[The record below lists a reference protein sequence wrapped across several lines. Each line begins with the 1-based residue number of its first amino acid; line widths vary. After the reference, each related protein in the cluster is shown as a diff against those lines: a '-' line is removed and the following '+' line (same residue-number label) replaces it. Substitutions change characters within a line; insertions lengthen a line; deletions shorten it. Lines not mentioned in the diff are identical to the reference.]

1 MRILEIRAMRGP
13 NYWSVRRHK
22 LIIMRLDIGE
32 LEERPTDKIPG
43 FFERMKELIPSLYDH
58 RCSEGHKGGF
68 FERVQRGTWMGH
80 VIEHIALEIQ
90 TLAGMD
96 TGFGRTRSTGEHGVY
111 NVVFSYIEEEVG
123 RFAAKASVAIAEALI
138 AGEPY
143 DLESDI
149 QRMREIREEHR
160 LGPSTGSI
168 VAEAVKRGIP
178 YLRLH
183 SQSLVQLGHGVHQKR
198 IRATITSRTS
208 NIGVEIAC
216 DKEETKELLE
226 SYEIPVPRG
235 RVVRTEEGLA
245 EALDRIGYPCVI
257 KPIGGNHGRG
267 ATIGIKTWDEA
278 VAALEK
284 AKEVSRR
291 AVVERFITGLD
302 HRLLVIDHKF
312 VAAAKRTPACVVG
325 DGKHT
330 IRELVDVVNQD
341 PRRGYGHEKVLT
353 QIDIDDHT
361 TKLLARTGM
370 TPDSVPAAG
379 ETVYLKATA
388 NLSTGGTAT
397 DVTELVHPYN
407 VFLAERISRIID
419 LDICGIDVMTDDI
432 TQPLPETGG
441 AVLEVNAAPGFR
453 MHLEP
458 TEGLGR
464 NVAEPVVD
472 MLFPPG
478 APSRIPIIAV
488 TGTNG
493 KTTTTRLTA
502 HIMRNVGHK
511 VGMTCSDGVYIMNR
525 LLQKG
530 DCTGPASAQFVLKD
544 PLVDM
549 AVLET
554 ARGGMIRAG
563 LGFEHCDVAV
573 VTNIA
578 ADHLGLK
585 DINTLEELA
594 HVKSVV
600 PRSVRREGTAILNAD
615 DELVM
620 AMRKQCDC
628 RIALFSLDENNRL
641 IRQHCKLGGLAAIYE
656 NGFITIAKGEWK
668 LRIEKAVNVP
678 LTYGGKAVFNIQNI
692 LPAVLAAYVRGVKV
706 EELRQAL
713 ATFVPSPAQTPGR
726 MNLFQFKHFQ
736 VVVDYAHNP
745 HGFEALGRFLDK
757 VPDTPKIGVIAGV
770 GDRRDE
776 DTVNLGRLSARM
788 FDEVIIRQDRNL
800 RGRSDDDI
808 IALLISGI
816 REVAPDMK
824 VTVMK
829 KEEEAIRHAIGTAPK
844 GAFVVLCSDVVPD
857 ALELVLKL
865 KEQDE
870 QVPFS
875 PEDIPNRTRELVVE
889 NTNVEE
895 TTHDL

>member
-1 MRILEIRAMRGP
+1 MRGP
-13 NYWSVRRHK
+13 NYWSVRRHH

-32 LEERPTDKIPG
+32 LEERPTDTIPG
-43 FFERMKELIPSLYDH
+43 FYERMKEAMPSLLSH
-58 RCSEGHKGGF
+58 RCSEGHEGGF

-111 NVVFSYIEEEVG
+111 NVVFSYLEEEVG
-123 RFAAKASVAIAEALI
+123 RYAAKAAVRIAEHLI
-138 AGEPY
+138 SGEPY
-143 DLESDI
+143 DLEADI
-149 QRMREIREEHR
+149 TRMREIREETR

-168 VAEAVKRGIP
+168 VEEAVKRGIP
-178 YLRLH
+178 YLRLNG
-183 SQSLVQLGHGVHQKR
+183 QSLVQLGHGVHQKR

-267 ATIGIKTWDEA
+267 ATIGVKTWEEA
-278 VAALEK
+278 CVALEK
-284 AKEVSRR
+284 AKQISRR

-312 VAAAKRTPACVVG
+312 VAAAKRTPAAVVG
-325 DGKHT
+325 DGQRT
-330 IRELVDVVNQD
+330 IRELVAEVNLD

-353 QIDIDDHT
+353 QIEIDDHT
-361 TKLLARTGM
+361 EKLLTRRDM
-370 TPDSVPAAG
+370 TPDSVPAKG
-379 ETVYLKATA
+379 ETIHLKATA

-397 DVTELVHPYN
+397 DVTEMVHPFN

-419 LDICGIDVMTDDI
+419 LDICGIDIMTDDI
-432 TQPLPETGG
+432 SQPLPETGG

-458 TEGLGR
+458 TEGIGR

-478 APSRIPIIAV
+478 TPSRIPIIAV

-493 KTTTTRLTA
+493 KTTTTRLIA

-525 LLQKG
+525 LLMTG
-530 DCTGPASAQFVLKD
+530 DCTGPVSAQFVLKD
-544 PLVDM
+544 PLVNM

-554 ARGGMIRAG
+554 ARGGMIRSG
-563 LGFEHCDVAV
+563 LGFEHCDVGIC
-573 VTNIA
+573 TNVA

-594 HVKSVV
+594 NVKSTV
-600 PRSVRREGTAILNAD
+600 PRSVRKEGYAILNAD
-615 DELVM
+615 DDLVM
-620 AMRKQCDC
+620 AMRKQCES

-678 LTYGGKAVFNIQNI
+678 LTYGGKAVFNIQNV
-692 LPAVLAAYVRGVKV
+692 LPAVLAAYVQGVKI

-726 MNLFQFKHFQ
+726 LNIFQFKNFQ

-745 HGFEALGRFLDK
+745 HGFEALGRFLSK

-776 DTVNLGRLSARM
+776 DTMNLGRLSAQM

-800 RGRSDDDI
+800 RGKSDDDI
-808 IALLISGI
+808 IALLVKGI
-816 REVAPDMK
+816 QEVDPDK
-824 VTVMK
+824 KYKIMK
-829 KEEEAIRHAIGTAPK
+829 KEDEAIRHAIGTAPK

-857 ALELVLKL
+857 ALQLVLKL

-875 PEDIPNRTRELVVE
+875 TEDIPNRTKALVIE
-889 NTNVEE
+889 RTDLEE
-895 TTHDL
+895 TTHGQ

>member
-1 MRILEIRAMRGP
+1 MRILELKAMRGP
-13 NYWSVRRHK
+13 NHWSVRRHN
-22 LIIMRLDIGE
+22 LIIMRLDIQD

-43 FFERMKELIPSLYDH
+43 FYERITTLLPSTFSH
-58 RCSEGHKGGF
+58 RCSEDHEGGF
-68 FERVQRGTWMGH
+68 WERIKRGTWMGH

-90 TLAGMD
+90 TLAGME
-96 TGFGRTRSTGEHGVY
+96 TGFGRTRSTGERGVY
-111 NVVFSYIEEEVG
+111 NVVFSYIEEPVG
-123 RFAAKASVAIAEALI
+123 LYAAKAAVRIAEALI
-138 AGEPY
+138 EGKEY
-143 DLESDI
+143 DLAADI
-149 QRMREIREEHR
+149 QQMREIREESR
-160 LGPSTGSI
+160 LGPSTASI
-168 VAEAVKRGIP
+168 VNEAVARGIP
-178 YLRLH
+178 YLRLNG
-183 SQSLVQLGHGVHQKR
+183 QSLVQLGHGIHQKR

-216 DKEETKELLE
+216 DKEETKQLLE
-226 SYEIPVPRG
+226 SYEIPVPKG
-235 RVVRTEEGLA
+235 RVVRTEEGLKD
-245 EALDRIGYPCVI
+245 ALEVVGFPCVV

-267 ATIGIKTWDEA
+267 ATIGIKNWEEA
-278 VAALEK
+278 VSALAK
-284 AKEVSRR
+284 AKEISRS
-291 AVVERFITGLD
+291 VIVERYITGLD
-302 HRLLVIDHKF
+302 HRLLVINHQF
-312 VAAAKRTPACVVG
+312 VAAAKRTPACVIG
-325 DGKHT
+325 DGKRT
-330 IRELVDVVNQD
+330 IRQLVDEVNAD

-353 QIDIDDHT
+353 RIDIDDHT
-361 TKLLARTGM
+361 EKLLARRDM
-370 TPDSVPAAG
+370 TADSVPPKD
-379 ETVYLKATA
+379 EVVYLKATA

-397 DVTELVHPYN
+397 DVTEVVHPYN
-407 VFLAERISRIID
+407 VFMAERISRIID
-419 LDICGIDVMTDDI
+419 LDICGIDIMTDDI
-432 TQPLPETGG
+432 TKPLTETGG

-458 TEGLGR
+458 TEGIGR

-478 APSRIPIIAV
+478 APSRIPIIAI

-502 HIMRNVGHK
+502 HIMRSVNHK

-525 LLQKG
+525 MLMKG

-554 ARGGMIRAG
+554 ARGGMLRSG
-563 LGFEHCDVAV
+563 LGFEHCDVGI
-573 VTNIA
+573 VTNVA

-594 HVKSVV
+594 HVKSTV
-600 PRSVRREGTAILNAD
+600 PRSVRKDGYAILNAD

-656 NGFITIAKGEWK
+656 NGFITISKGEWK

-692 LPAVLAAYVRGVKV
+692 LPAVLAAYTQGVKI

-713 ATFVPSPAQTPGR
+713 MTFVPSPAQTPGR
-726 MNLFQFKHFQ
+726 LNLFQFRNFQ

-745 HGFEALGRFLDK
+745 HGFEALGRFLSK

-776 DTVNLGRLSARM
+776 DTINLGKLSARM
-788 FDEVIIRQDRNL
+788 FDEIIIRQDRNL
-800 RGRSDDDI
+800 RGKTDDEI
-808 IALLISGI
+808 IALLVKGI
-816 REVAPDMK
+816 HEVDPHK
-824 VTVMK
+824 PFKIMK

-875 PEDIPNRTRELVVE
+875 KEDIPNRNKELVG
-889 NTNVEE
+889 
-895 TTHDL
+895 

>member
-1 MRILEIRAMRGP
+1 MRILELKAMRGP
-13 NYWSVRRHK
+13 NHWSVRRHQ
-22 LIIMRLDIGE
+22 LIIMRLDIEG

-43 FFERMKELIPSLYDH
+43 FYERITTLLPSTYSH
-58 RCSEGHKGGF
+58 RCSEEHEGGF
-68 FERVQRGTWMGH
+68 WERIKRGTWMGH

-90 TLAGMD
+90 TLAGME
-96 TGFGRTRSTGEHGVY
+96 TGFGRTRSTSERGVY
-111 NVVFSYIEEEVG
+111 NVVFSYIEEPVG
-123 RFAAKASVAIAEALI
+123 LFAAKSAVRIAQALI
-138 AGEPY
+138 DGTEY
-143 DLESDI
+143 DLQADI
-149 QRMREIREEHR
+149 QQMRELREESR

-168 VAEAVKRGIP
+168 VQEAVSRGIP
-178 YLRLH
+178 YLRLNG
-183 SQSLVQLGHGVHQKR
+183 QSLVQLGHGVHQKR
-198 IRATITSRTS
+198 IRATITSKTS

-216 DKEETKELLE
+216 DKEETKQLLE
-226 SYEIPVPRG
+226 SYEIPVPKG
-235 RVVRTEEGLA
+235 RVVRTEEGLKD
-245 EALDRIGYPCVI
+245 ALGVVGYPCVI

-267 ATIGIKTWDEA
+267 ATIGIKTWDDA
-278 VAALEK
+278 VVALAK
-284 AKEVSRR
+284 AKEISRS
-291 AVVERFITGLD
+291 AIVERYITGLD
-302 HRLLVIDHKF
+302 HRLLVINHQF

-325 DGKHT
+325 DGKST
-330 IRELVDVVNQD
+330 IAQLVEEVNKD

-353 QIDIDDHT
+353 QIDIDDAT
-361 TKLLARTGM
+361 EKILAKLGM
-370 TPDSVPAAG
+370 TAQSVPKQD
-379 ETVYLKATA
+379 EVVYLKATA
-388 NLSTGGTAT
+388 NLSTGGTAD
-397 DVTELVHPYN
+397 DVTEVVHPYN
-407 VFLAERISRIID
+407 VFMAERISRIID
-419 LDICGIDVMTDDI
+419 LDICGIDIMTDDI
-432 TQPLPETGG
+432 TKPLTETGG

-453 MHLEP
+453 MHLDP
-458 TEGLGR
+458 TGGLGR

-478 APSRIPIIAV
+478 TPSRIPIIAI

-502 HIMRNVGHK
+502 HIMRSVGHK

-525 LLQKG
+525 MLMKG

-554 ARGGMIRAG
+554 ARGGMLRSG
-563 LGFEHCDVAV
+563 LGFEHCDVGIC
-573 VTNIA
+573 TNIA

-594 HVKSVV
+594 HVKSTV
-600 PRSVRREGTAILNAD
+600 PRSVRKDGYAILNAD

-620 AMRKQCDC
+620 AMRKQCDSK
-628 RIALFSLDENNRL
+628 IALFSLDENNRL

-656 NGFITIAKGEWK
+656 NGFITISKGEWK

-678 LTYGGKAVFNIQNI
+678 LTYGGKAVFNIQNV
-692 LPAVLAAYVRGVKV
+692 LPAVLAAYTQGVKI

-713 ATFVPSPAQTPGR
+713 MTFVPSPAQTPGR
-726 MNLFQFKHFQ
+726 LNLFQFRNFQ

-745 HGFEALGRFLDK
+745 HGFEALGRFIAK

-788 FDEVIIRQDRNL
+788 FDEIIIRQDRNL
-800 RGRSDDDI
+800 RGKTDDEI
-808 IALLISGI
+808 IALLVKGI
-816 REVAPDMK
+816 HEVDPNK
-824 VTVMK
+824 KYIIMK

-875 PEDIPNRTRELVVE
+875 KEDIPNRNKELVG
-889 NTNVEE
+889 
-895 TTHDL
+895 